1 MDENKVKRASF
12 SIEDEYVDLMK
23 KLAKKRRMTM
33 TALLRL
39 YIDQDA
45 EELGVTPIAA
55 LQKVAALNVAAMM
68 N

>member
-1 MDENKVKRASF
+1 MEENKAKRASF
-12 SIEDEYVDLMK
+12 SIEDEYVDLMRR
-23 KLAKKRRMTM
+23 LAKKRRMTM

-45 EELGVTPIAA
+45 EELGIAPIAA
-55 LQKVAALNVAAMM
+55 LPKVAALNVATMM

>member
-1 MDENKVKRASF
+1 MEENKAKRASF
-12 SIEDEYVDLMK
+12 SIEDEYVELMK
-23 KLAKKRRMTM
+23 RLAKKRRMTM

-45 EELGVTPIAA
+45 EELGISPIAA
-55 LQKVAALNVAAMM
+55 LPKVSALNAAMM